1 MKLSD
6 VIDMDN
12 IIKIDV
18 YNDNEDRLD
27 LFLSEELEGITRSA
41 IQKLIKSGN
50 ITVNNKVKKSSYLLK
65 EGDRVLINI
74 PEARPIEIFP
84 EDIPID
90 ILYEDNDLAIVNKV
104 QGMVVHPAPGNYSGT
119 LVNALLFH
127 IGDLSMTNGLI
138 RAGIVHRLDKDT
150 SGLLIIA
157 KNEITHYE
165 LTKQFKDRSVLKE
178 YITLV
183 HNNVKED
190 GKINKPIGRNPKNRK
205 KMAVVQNGKEAI
217 TSYQVLK
224 SYNKYTLLK
233 IDLKT
238 GRTHQIRVH
247 MADINHPIVGD
258 PVYSSGKNEFKIDKQ
273 LLHAFKIGFIHP
285 KREEYMEFEK
295 DVPEDFENIINKLNK
310 RVII

>member
-183 HNNVKED
+183 HNKVKED

>member
-183 HNNVKED
+183 HNKVKED

-258 PVYSSGKNEFKIDKQ
+258 PVYSSGKNEFKINKQ